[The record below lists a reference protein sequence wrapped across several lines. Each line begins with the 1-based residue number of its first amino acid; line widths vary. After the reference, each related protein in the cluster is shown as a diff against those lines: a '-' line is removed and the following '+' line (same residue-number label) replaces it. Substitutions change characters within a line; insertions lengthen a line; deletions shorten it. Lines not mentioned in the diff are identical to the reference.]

1 MKFRWKMK
9 QLETMTDAQ
18 VLRGLVAERQSDL
31 NPYAPLARRLQA
43 IYNNL
48 DKQIEKEK
56 EATK

>member
-1 MKFRWKMK
+1 MK

-18 VLRGLVAERQSDL
+18 MLRGLVAERQSDL